1 MHFVLLILPQ
11 QNAFCFVDFCTN
23 LPTQRGQNE
32 TGSGCRACFCTGKR
46 KLKTDVYALF
56 LYSSYSGTTKE
67 AEMKRVQA
75 VEPVF
80 ASLAMSLD
88 AEVFQGLV

>member
-1 MHFVLLILPQ
+1 M
-11 QNAFCFVDFCTN
+11 
-23 LPTQRGQNE
+23 
-32 TGSGCRACFCTGKR
+32 
-46 KLKTDVYALF
+46 KTDVYALF